1 MSAAEGSAGTA
12 RGSATGADSTAGG
25 ILAAMGRRFRPRL
38 PTWLA
43 GWSHVFRTLLAFTI
57 ALYAAYALELDSPS
71 SAGMTVLI
79 VASASRGAV
88 LSKSFYRAG
97 GTVVG
102 ALASIT
108 LVAWFAQAP
117 WLFIL
122 GFALWLGLCT
132 FAASLLR
139 YFRSYGAVLAGYT
152 IALIALSAVQDPGNV
167 FHLATARIAVVS
179 LGVLV
184 TAVVFLVTDLGP
196 RRGQIQA
203 GVTRLVAAVAAV
215 TRQAMAGVDAS
226 TVRAARSKVA
236 GELSA
241 LDQTVEFA
249 SVEDTGFGRHAD
261 GVRLAVAELFAVLTA
276 SQRTARLLAD
286 PALARD
292 PEVPATWQRLTGLLD
307 RLAMLAPD
315 TPLDALRDDIR
326 AAQAETARAAAAC
339 RDLPVLVALE
349 RADAMLRQLARITDT
364 LVDLRDDTPHAPA
377 LRLRVYAN
385 PVTAAR
391 NGARAAL
398 AILIAGAFWLISGWS
413 AGGNT
418 LTLIGPIC
426 ALMATTDS
434 AAAASVGFFKG
445 LAVAI
450 PTGLVVAYAL
460 LPMTNSFVLL
470 MVCLLPFLTIA
481 LRLSQNP
488 RTMGQATAFQIFF
501 IATISPGNPMTYQLG
516 TALDVAFANLIGG
529 FCAVLAFRVLLPPDP
544 VAEARV
550 LQRSLVRAVRGLAKG
565 RLPPWL
571 VWEHLQ
577 HQKLVRLSR
586 RLAAVAPERRG
597 DAIRDGGSAVL
608 IGRALIR
615 ARLIA
620 RHPEMPPAGAAIVA
634 RAVGAF
640 GRVDTAP
647 AGVAAEARR
656 ASAELAALEGANA
669 AVFHAAA
676 MLSEAAAILEERAH
690 FFLIGA
696 DWLAE
701 PPRKGLPPAGGGGD
715 GDGGGAPA
723 LARGAA

>member
-12 RGSATGADSTAGG
+12 RSNATGADSTAGG

-38 PTWLA
+38 PTWLV

-71 SAGMTVLI
+71 SAGLTVLI

-88 LSKSFYRAG
+88 LSKSLYRAG

-179 LGVLV
+179 LGVFV

-196 RRGQIQA
+196 RRGQIRA
-203 GVTRLVAAVAAV
+203 GVIRLVAAVAAV
-215 TRQAMAGVDAS
+215 TRQAMAGVDAT

-241 LDQTVEFA
+241 LDQTVEFV

-292 PEVPATWQRLTGLLD
+292 PEVPATRQRLTGLLD
-307 RLAMLAPD
+307 RLAALAPD

-326 AAQAETARAAAAC
+326 AAQAETGRATAAC

-349 RADAMLRQLARITDT
+349 RADAMLRQLTRIVET
-364 LVDLRDDTPHAPA
+364 LTDLRDDTPRAPA
-377 LRLRVYAN
+377 LRLRIYAN

-391 NGARAAL
+391 NGTRAAL
-398 AILIAGAFWLISGWS
+398 AVFLGGAFWLVSGWS
-413 AGGNT
+413 SGANI
-418 LTLIGPIC
+418 LLMLGPMC
-426 ALMATTDS
+426 ALLSTTDS
-434 AAAASVGFFKG
+434 AAAASIGFFRG
-445 LAVAI
+445 LAISI
-450 PTGLVVAYAL
+450 PTGLVVGYAI
-460 LPMTNSFVLL
+460 LPMMNSFPLL
-470 MVCLLPFLTIA
+470 LVSTLPFIA
-481 LRLSQNP
+481 LGVWFAQRP
-488 RTMGQATAFQIFF
+488 KTAGPGTAFQIFF
-501 IATISPGNPMTYQLG
+501 MATVAPGNPMNYQLSS
-516 TALDVAFANLIGG
+516 ALDGAFANLIGG
-529 FCAVLAFRVLLPPDP
+529 FCGVLAFRVLLPPDP

-550 LQRSLVRAVRGLAKG
+550 LQRSLVRAVRRLAKG
-565 RLPPWL
+565 PLPPWL

-586 RLAAVAPERRG
+586 RLVAVAPARRG
-597 DAIRDGGSAVL
+597 DAISDGGSAVL

-615 ARLIA
+615 ARLVA
-620 RHPEMPPAGAAIVA
+620 SHPDMPPAGAAIVA
-634 RAVGAF
+634 RAVQDF
-640 GRVDTAP
+640 GRIASAP
-647 AGVAAEARR
+647 AEVAAEARR
-656 ASAELAALEGANA
+656 ASLELAALEGANA

-676 MLSEAAAILEERAH
+676 MLSEAASILEERAR

-701 PPRKGLPPAGGGGD
+701 RPRPEG
-715 GDGGGAPA
+715 GDGGGTGTPAA
-723 LARGAA
+723 LAGGAA

>member
-12 RGSATGADSTAGG
+12 RSNATGADSGADSTAGG

-43 GWSHVFRTLLAFTI
+43 GWSHVFRTLLAFSI

-88 LSKSFYRAG
+88 LSKSLYRAV

-122 GFALWLGLCT
+122 GFSLWLGLCT
-132 FAASLLR
+132 YAASLLR

-152 IALIALSAVQDPGNV
+152 IALIALSAVQDPDNV

-179 LGVLV
+179 LGVFV
-184 TAVVFLVTDLGP
+184 TAVVFLVTDTGP
-196 RRGQIQA
+196 RRDQVRA
-203 GVTRLVAAVAAV
+203 GITRLVAAVAAV
-215 TRQAMAGVDAS
+215 TRQAMAQGDAA
-226 TVRAARSKVA
+226 TIRAASSKVA

-241 LDQTVEFA
+241 LDQTVEFV

-292 PEVPATWQRLTGLLD
+292 PEVPATRQRLAGLLE
-307 RLAMLAPD
+307 RLAALAPD

-326 AAQAETARAAAAC
+326 AAQAQTGRAAAAC
-339 RDLPVLVALE
+339 HDLPVLVALE
-349 RADAMLRQLARITDT
+349 RADAMLRQLTRIVET
-364 LVDLRDDTPHAPA
+364 LTDLRDDTPRAPA
-377 LRLRVYAN
+377 LRLRIYAN

-391 NGARAAL
+391 NGTRAAL
-398 AILIAGAFWLISGWS
+398 AVFLGGAFWLVSGWS
-413 AGGNT
+413 SGANI
-418 LTLIGPIC
+418 LVMLGPMC
-426 ALMATTDS
+426 ALLSTTDS
-434 AAAASVGFFKG
+434 AAAASIGFFKG
-445 LAVAI
+445 LAIAI
-450 PTGLVVAYAL
+450 PAGLVVGYAI
-460 LPMTNSFVLL
+460 LPMMNSFPLL
-470 MVCLLPFLTIA
+470 LVSTLPFIA
-481 LRLSQNP
+481 LGVWFAQRP
-488 RTMGQATAFQIFF
+488 KTAGAGTAFQIFF
-501 IATISPGNPMTYQLG
+501 MATVAPGNPMNYQLSS
-516 TALDVAFANLIGG
+516 ALDGAFANMIGG
-529 FCAVLAFRVLLPPDP
+529 FCGVLAFRVLLPPDP

-586 RLAAVAPERRG
+586 RLAAVAPARRG
-597 DAIRDGGSAVL
+597 DAISDGGSAVL

-615 ARLIA
+615 ARLVA
-620 RHPEMPPAGAAIVA
+620 GHPDMPPAGAAIVA

-647 AGVAAEARR
+647 AEVAAEARR

-701 PPRKGLPPAGGGGD
+701 PPRKGLPPGG
-715 GDGGGAPA
+715 GGGAPA

>member
-1 MSAAEGSAGTA
+1 MSAAEGSAGPA
-12 RGSATGADSTAGG
+12 RSNAIGADSTAGG

-38 PTWLA
+38 PAWLM
-43 GWSHVFRTLLAFTI
+43 GWSHILRTLLAFSI

-71 SAGMTVLI
+71 SAGLTVLI

-88 LSKSFYRAG
+88 LSKSLYRAG

-122 GFALWLGLCT
+122 GFSLWLGLCT

-152 IALIALSAVQDPGNV
+152 IALIALSAVQDPDNV

-179 LGVLV
+179 LGILV

-196 RRGQIQA
+196 RRGEVRA
-203 GVTRLVAAVAAV
+203 GITRLVAAVAAV
-215 TRQAMAGVDAS
+215 TRQALMREDAA
-226 TVRAARSKVA
+226 TVRAARSKVV

-286 PALARD
+286 PALAWE
-292 PEVPATWQRLTGLLD
+292 PQVPATRQRLTCLMD
-307 RLAMLAPD
+307 RLAALAPD
-315 TPLDALRDDIR
+315 TPLDALRSDIH
-326 AAQAETARAAAAC
+326 AAQAETARATATC

-349 RADAMLRQLARITDT
+349 RADAMLRQLVRIMDT
-364 LVDLRDDTPHAPA
+364 LTDLRDDTPRTPA
-377 LRLRVYAN
+377 LQLRIYAN

-391 NGARAAL
+391 NGVRAAL
-398 AILIAGAFWLISGWS
+398 AVFLGGAFWLVSGWS
-413 AGGNT
+413 SGAST
-418 LTLIGPIC
+418 LVMLGPMC
-426 ALMATTDS
+426 ALLSTTDS
-434 AAAASVGFFKG
+434 AAAASIGFFKG
-445 LAVAI
+445 LIIAI
-450 PTGLVVAYAL
+450 PVGLIVAYAI
-460 LPMTNSFVLL
+460 LPMMNSFPLL
-470 MVCLLPFLTIA
+470 LLSTLPFVA
-481 LRLSQNP
+481 LGVWLSQRP
-488 RTMGQATAFQIFF
+488 KTMGLGTAFQIFF
-501 IATISPGNPMTYQLG
+501 MVTVSPGNPMNYQLSS
-516 TALDVAFANLIGG
+516 ALDGAFANLIGG
-529 FCAVLAFRVLLPPDP
+529 FCGVLAFRVLLPPDP
-544 VAEARV
+544 VAEAQV
-550 LQRSLVRAVRGLAKG
+550 LQRSLVRAVRRLARG
-565 RLPPWL
+565 RLMPWL

-586 RLAAVAPERRG
+586 RLAAVAPARRG
-597 DAIRDGGSAVL
+597 DAISDGGSAVL

-620 RHPEMPPAGAAIVA
+620 SRPDMPPAGATIVA

-647 AGVAAEARR
+647 AEVAAEARR
-656 ASAELAALEGANA
+656 ATAELTALDGANA
-669 AVFHAAA
+669 VVFHAAA
-676 MLSEAAAILEERAH
+676 MLSEAAAILTERAH
-690 FFLIGA
+690 FFLIGQ

-701 PPRKGLPPAGGGGD
+701 PPGKGLPPGSQGGS
-715 GDGGGAPA
+715 GGGAPA
-723 LARGAA
+723 VARGAA

>member
-12 RGSATGADSTAGG
+12 RSSATGADSTAGG
-25 ILAAMGRRFRPRL
+25 ILAVIGRRFRPRL

-88 LSKSFYRAG
+88 LSKSLYRAI

-122 GFALWLGLCT
+122 GFSLWLGLCT
-132 FAASLLR
+132 CAASLLR

-152 IALIALSAVQDPGNV
+152 IALIALSAVQDPDNV

-179 LGVLV
+179 LGVFV
-184 TAVVFLVTDLGP
+184 TAVVFLVTDTGP
-196 RRGQIQA
+196 RRGQVRA
-203 GVTRLVAAVAAV
+203 GITRLVAAVAAV
-215 TRQAMAGVDAS
+215 TRQAMTQEDAA
-226 TVRAARSKVA
+226 TIRAARSKVA

-241 LDQTVEFA
+241 LDQTVEFV

-292 PEVPATWQRLTGLLD
+292 PEVPATRQRLTGLLE
-307 RLAMLAPD
+307 RLAALAPD

-326 AAQAETARAAAAC
+326 AAQAQAGRAAAAC

-349 RADAMLRQLARITDT
+349 RADAMLRQLTRIVET
-364 LVDLRDDTPHAPA
+364 LTDLRDDTPRVHA
-377 LRLRVYAN
+377 LRLRIYAN

-391 NGARAAL
+391 NGMRAAL
-398 AILIAGAFWLISGWS
+398 AVFLGGAFWLVSGWS
-413 AGGNT
+413 SGANI
-418 LTLIGPIC
+418 LLMLGPMC
-426 ALMATTDS
+426 ALLSTTDS
-434 AAAASVGFFKG
+434 AAAASIGFFKG
-445 LAVAI
+445 LAIAI
-450 PTGLVVAYAL
+450 PAGLVVGYAI
-460 LPMTNSFVLL
+460 LPMMNSFPLL
-470 MVCLLPFLTIA
+470 LVSTLPFIA
-481 LRLSQNP
+481 LGVWFAQRP
-488 RTMGQATAFQIFF
+488 KTAGPGTAFQIFF
-501 IATISPGNPMTYQLG
+501 MATVAPGNPMNYQLSS
-516 TALDVAFANLIGG
+516 ALDGAFANMIGG
-529 FCAVLAFRVLLPPDP
+529 FCGVLAFRILLPPDP

-586 RLAAVAPERRG
+586 RLAAVAPARRG
-597 DAIRDGGSAVL
+597 DAISDGGSAVL

-615 ARLIA
+615 ARLVA
-620 RHPEMPPAGAAIVA
+620 SHPDMPPAGAAIVA

-647 AGVAAEARR
+647 AEVAAEARR

-701 PPRKGLPPAGGGGD
+701 PPRKGLPPGG
-715 GDGGGAPA
+715 GGGAPA